1 MVDESMLTSETA
13 EQLAQLDERKI
24 SLFVSQLVII
34 YFLCSLSFSLCLSLS
49 PSHAPSPIWFSPTG
63 SDGKQLT

>member
-49 PSHAPSPIWFSPTG
+49 PVTHRLRSG
-63 SDGKQLT
+63 SVLLEVMENS